1 MAVFT
6 GSSQLG
12 GASDFQPLEDPWCN
26 AVRNV
31 VTIRAAAQTVG
42 YDTLILKNFLFPSR
56 IIPRVL

>member
-12 GASDFQPLEDPWCN
+12 GASDKWAEDPWCN
-26 AVRNV
+26 AVRNF
-31 VTIRAAAQTVG
+31 VTIRAAAQAGG
-42 YDTLILKNFLFPSR
+42 YDTLILENFLFPSR